1 MAINVNIIELLNEHL
16 ERKLKDDV
24 LEKFVE
30 QKVKQ
35 FEAELRESIKPLFEE
50 LVIEKIDTLYSLGY
64 LDDQINIVMKWSG
77 DDEN

>member
-35 FEAELRESIKPLFEE
+35 FEAELRERIKPLFEE